1 MKKRK
6 AVPDEEF
13 LAGSIQKGDATSIRV
28 FLKRFGGN
36 FSVDIREYVETE
48 KYEGPTRK
56 GVFFSTEEWEAFYS
70 LIQRLDE
77 MVRTK
82 A

>member
-1 MKKRK
+1 MKKRN
-6 AVPDEEF
+6 AVPDEVF
-13 LAGSIQKGDATSIRV
+13 LVGSIQKGDVTSIRAC
-28 FLKRFGGN
+28 LKRFGRN
-36 FSVDIREYVETE
+36 FSVDIREYLETE

-56 GVFFSTEEWEAFYS
+56 GVLFSTEEWEAFYS